1 MKDIERGKRR
11 DITRKSAVHL
21 AATLDRFEAEWR
33 NGRGPRIEAFVAEID
48 DANRAELALELVELE
63 VALRIDRGESP
74 TADEYLA
81 KLPRYA
87 QEIGRFFANRI
98 ADPKAARIEHKPDRI
113 EHKPGVVDH
122 KPTPSS
128 SSRRNDPNR
137 DRQLLVGLLALQNG
151 FVDCKTLVAAINDWN
166 ADRSLELVEILLKRG
181 SLTAKRID
189 LLKELAEENLSIYEN
204 DAEKSIAGLSS
215 VFGSTREIEKL
226 ADSEIKRTLDLLLAA
241 NPFAN
246 PPDDDATPFHV
257 VHIAKYGGR
266 YRIVRPLDRGALGEV
281 FIAHDAEL
289 HRQVALKE
297 IQLYHADRPDSR
309 ARFLREAE
317 ITGGLEHPGV
327 VPVYSLGTNDDGRP
341 YYVMRFIRGESMK
354 IATDRMHK
362 DVFLEKGLPT
372 GAVPAPFRE
381 LLGRLIDVC
390 HALSY
395 AHHRGVI
402 HRDLK
407 PSNIMLG
414 EFGETLVIDWGLAK
428 VVGRDEADDSSEETL
443 RPPAA
448 TAEDAASSTGAI
460 MGSYPYMS
468 PEQASGRA
476 DVGPAADI
484 YSVGAI
490 LYRMITGR
498 AAIERGTHEEMLA
511 KARASDFP
519 RPRSLDPKISEDLEA
534 ICLKA
539 MARLPENRYA
549 SVQAF
554 AEDLDRYLADEP
566 VSARREPITLKIG
579 RAFKRNK
586 ELAGAAAALLIFAA
600 IGVAVHDRLIA
611 RQRDRAD
618 RAAFAALAE
627 KAKADRARGDAEIA
641 RGIALRER
649 DQAKKDFMNNHET
662 LNRVVEAIAAGEI
675 ASLPGSDRV
684 RYNLSRLFL
693 KNIDTFKNNHAH
705 DDSAL
710 ISAAEGYRVIAN
722 IHRTTGRIEESKPI
736 YRSAVEIHRS
746 LVAAAPT
753 DVDRRLKLV
762 QALIDFGETYRMNDE
777 PVEAVERYQDALAAI
792 EETSKAIRERRD
804 FRVAEASALLDL
816 GSSLLETGRFEESI
830 EATKKAVLLFHNIVG
845 NTNNPSLITQNTM
858 IFMFMAMCYRNLGV
872 ATREFKNAIEAEI
885 YLNKAIQIEN
895 TLMKLSNNSD
905 DVSYQLALSFLTKGE
920 TFLPDENRIGESEKL
935 INRSI
940 YLYEQLI
947 KRKPFTP
954 IYLRDLASALRIR
967 AEYELEKTD
976 LQNAEKDCR
985 VASTILD
992 RLMKPGE
999 RNLDVRGRRAQTFA
1013 VLARISH
1020 RRGSKIQAQMLL
1032 CQAVEIVK
1040 KVVKENP
1047 DRHEDKTLLQ
1057 KLKLEYW
1064 IKYILFR
1071 ENQYKPSFM

>member
-11 DITRKSAVHL
+11 EFGRKSAVHL

-48 DANRAELALELVELE
+48 EANRAELALELVELE

-87 QEIGRFFANRI
+87 QEIGRLFANRV

-151 FVDCKTLVAAINDWN
+151 FVDCKTLVASINEWN

-204 DAEKSIAGLSS
+204 DPEKSIAGLSS
-215 VFGSTREIEKL
+215 VFGSTCEIEKL
-226 ADSEIKRTLDLLLAA
+226 ADSEIKRTLDLLMAA

-246 PPDDDATPFHV
+246 PTDDDATPFHV

-354 IATDRMHK
+354 IAIDQMHK

-372 GAVPAPFRE
+372 GAAPAPFRE

-490 LYRMITGR
+490 LYRIITGR
-498 AAIERGTHEEMLA
+498 AAIESGTREEMLA
-511 KARASDFP
+511 KARASNFP

-554 AEDLDRYLADEP
+554 AEDLDRFLADEP

-579 RAFKRNK
+579 RSFKRNK

-600 IGVAVHDRLIA
+600 IGLAVHDRLIA

-662 LNRVVEAIAAGEI
+662 LNRVIEAIAAGEI

-693 KNIDTFKNNHAH
+693 KNIDNFKNNHAH

-710 ISAAEGYRVIAN
+710 TSAAEGYRVIAN

-777 PVEAVERYQDALAAI
+777 PVEAVARYQEALAAI
-792 EETSKAIRERRD
+792 EETPKPDREHPAIRLTEG
-804 FRVAEASALLDL
+804 SAFLGFGSTLMDL
-816 GSSLLETGRFEESI
+816 GRFDESI
-830 EATKKAVLLFHNIVG
+830 EKSRRSVAILAENLKSDFLKSAGSNLYYHVCNWIAMARR
-845 NTNNPSLITQNTM
+845 NT
-858 IFMFMAMCYRNLGV
+858 
-872 ATREFKNAIEAEI
+872 AIALRVSDDLRGAESEI
-885 YLNKAIQIEN
+885 DESIRIGRY
-895 TLMKLSNNSD
+895 LMKVVADQD
-905 DVSYQLALSFLTKGE
+905 DFAYQTALSLLMKGE
-920 TFLPDENRIGESEKL
+920 LIASQNDQTDRADVFLNQAIGLLERLVKRSTATTLFQRDLAVAYRIRGESELAKNDWNSAS
-935 INRSI
+935 IDCDRS
-940 YLYEQLI
+940 L
-947 KRKPFTP
+947 
-954 IYLRDLASALRIR
+954 DL
-967 AEYELEKTD
+967 LEKLLKLND
-976 LQNAEKDCR
+976 
-985 VASTILD
+985 
-992 RLMKPGE
+992 
-999 RNLDVRGRRAQTFA
+999 RNLDFRGRYAQT
-1013 VLARISH
+1013 LATRSRIAYRS
-1020 RRGSKIQAQMLL
+1020 GKKIESRAKLDEAIAIIRDIVRKNPNRYEDRSILKHLL
-1032 CQAVEIVK
+1032 
-1040 KVVKENP
+1040 
-1047 DRHEDKTLLQ
+1047 
-1057 KLKLEYW
+1057 LEYW
-1064 IKYILFR
+1064 IRYEFPNPMKIQR
-1071 ENQYKPSFM
+1071 